1 MKCCQYGAA
10 FKIVLFYKVSYC
22 FKRTRFAA
30 IFIMGVLLH
39 ITKTVKNSYMPKG
52 AKYGGRKVGTGNKI
66 SAALK
71 EVLNEYCMNEFQFLN
86 ANIERLTLHE
96 RIILF
101 TKVLPFVLP
110 KNGVPEANT
119 GEASKVPI
127 IIFSNKE

>member
-1 MKCCQYGAA
+1 
-10 FKIVLFYKVSYC
+10 
-22 FKRTRFAA
+22 
-30 IFIMGVLLH
+30 
-39 ITKTVKNSYMPKG
+39 MPKG
-52 AKYGGRKVGTGNKI
+52 AKFGGRRKGTGNKI
-66 SAALK
+66 SAELK

-110 KNGVPEANT
+110 KNDLPEANMA
-119 GEASKVPI
+119 EAAKVPV